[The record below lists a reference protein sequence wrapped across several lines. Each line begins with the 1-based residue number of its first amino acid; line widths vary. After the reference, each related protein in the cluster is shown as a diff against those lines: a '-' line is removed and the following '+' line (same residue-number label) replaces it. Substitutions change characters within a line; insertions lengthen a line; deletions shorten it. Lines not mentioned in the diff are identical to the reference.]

1 MLSDSR
7 GFIRTPLIL
16 YMNHLDLVAY
26 EPIYSRYT
34 TLQQSNDEA
43 LKDEALRILSEY
55 SLIIINSKKTN
66 KIRRIERLIS
76 FYGYNIQQDGKIS
89 KLELAL
95 LEKIKK
101 EYKIKSKIELT
112 PQFYKELYV
121 NAPVFVENKI
131 KNKKLTSNMPQK

>member
-1 MLSDSR
+1 MPSDSR

-34 TLQQSNDEA
+34 TLQQS
-43 LKDEALRILSEY
+43 KDEALRILSEY

-66 KIRRIERLIS
+66 KIIRIERLIS

-112 PQFYKELYV
+112 PNGV
-121 NAPVFVENKI
+121 
-131 KNKKLTSNMPQK
+131 KLSIFSS